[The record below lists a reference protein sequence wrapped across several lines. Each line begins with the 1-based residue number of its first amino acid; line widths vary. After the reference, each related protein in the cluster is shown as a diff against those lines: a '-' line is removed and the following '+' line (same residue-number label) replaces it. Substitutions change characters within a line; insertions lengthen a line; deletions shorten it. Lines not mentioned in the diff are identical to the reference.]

1 MEEDEPPKESKPDE
15 ESPSK
20 NESCALEFAANKRRA
35 ALAAKMRA
43 VVFIKGLWM
52 KKKIGRFCQVAT
64 KLSTKNT
71 K

>member
-1 MEEDEPPKESKPDE
+1 MIVFFAVLAVL
-15 ESPSK
+15 
-20 NESCALEFAANKRRA
+20 AL
-35 ALAAKMRA
+35 
-43 VVFIKGLWM
+43 IGLWM